1 METQQKAATG
11 EADESQF
18 VSFEIGASTFLIPI
32 AKVVEFRTWSE
43 PTPVPHTPDFVRGIV
58 NIRGEIVPIYD
69 VAARLGRGT
78 TAANAR
84 HVVVIVRSDDSRAG
98 GARSVGLLVD
108 SVTDIVNARS
118 ADMASIPR
126 IEGGDATP
134 FMRGV
139 VFVAER
145 ILGVTDVD
153 RLVQETLPD
162 GALDLPPEP
171 HAAVP
176 QDA

>member
-1 METQQKAATG
+1 MEPQQKAATG
-11 EADESQF
+11 EADEAQF
-18 VSFEIGASTFLIPI
+18 VSFEIGTSTFLIPI
-32 AKVVEFRTWSE
+32 EKVVEFRTWSE
-43 PTPVPHTPDFVRGIV
+43 PTPVPHTPDFVRGII

-69 VAARLGRGT
+69 VAARLGRGAT
-78 TAANAR
+78 RAEAR
-84 HVVVIVRSDDSRAG
+84 HVVVIVRSDD
-98 GARSVGLLVD
+98 ARSVGLLVD

-162 GALDLPPEP
+162 GALDLSAE
-171 HAAVP
+171 P

>member
-1 METQQKAATG
+1 MEPPRKIAAATDAP
-11 EADESQF
+11 ETQF
-18 VSFEIGASTFLIPI
+18 VSFEVGSDTFLIPI
-32 AKVVEFRTWSE
+32 EKVVEFRTWSE
-43 PTPVPHTPDFVRGIV
+43 PTAVPHTPDYVRGIV

-69 VAARLGRGT
+69 VAARLGRGLT
-78 TAANAR
+78 VAAER
-84 HVVVIVRSDDSRAG
+84 HVVVIVRSEDG
-98 GARSVGLLVD
+98 RSVGLLVD

-118 ADMASIPR
+118 ADMAPIPR

-139 VFVAER
+139 VFVEER

-162 GALDLPPEP
+162 GAVQLAGALAEAPS
-171 HAAVP
+171 P
-176 QDA
+176 Q